1 MCYSDAGG
9 IAEELRAIS
18 QDALNKG
25 PMTNDLALTVKD
37 ALRGIRYAA
46 RKEVRLLDRG
56 QAAFKS
62 LLPGAGAA
70 QDGRTAGRLSEL
82 AGALA
87 EPFERLAQRIFESS
101 DVARLNDNFLVPAP
115 ASLAALAADSDDT
128 LFAASFYRGGSSCLA
143 KMGVSN
149 VLMSEQAILR
159 AARPVARRH
168 AEWLKRAARQPI
180 GAENGERL
188 LLIVADVTQA
198 VIAAQP
204 IRRVDRSAGALS
216 AASRALADLNAHCFL
231 AVGMATAVVS
241 IAEAP
246 KNFSVTEIMESAE
259 LAAAARYD
267 QFAAALREAN
277 PAAGLAREFAAVVPY
292 LP

>member
-1 MCYSDAGG
+1 
-9 IAEELRAIS
+9 
-18 QDALNKG
+18 
-25 PMTNDLALTVKD
+25 MTNDLALTVKD

-56 QAAFKS
+56 QAALQS
-62 LLPGAGAA
+62 LLPGADAA
-70 QDGRTAGRLSEL
+70 QEDRNPGRLYEL
-82 AGALA
+82 ARSLA
-87 EPFERLAQRIFESS
+87 NPLGRMAQRICESP
-101 DVARLNDNFLVPAP
+101 DVARLSDNFLVPA
-115 ASLAALAADSDDT
+115 ATSLAALAADGDDT
-128 LFAASFYRGGSSCLA
+128 LFAASFYRGGSSWLA

-168 AEWLKRAARQPI
+168 AEWLKRAARQPAVAAND
-180 GAENGERL
+180 GHL
-188 LLIVADVTQA
+188 LRIVADVTQA

-204 IRRVDRSAGALS
+204 IRRVDRSAGALN
-216 AASRALADLNAHCFL
+216 AASLALADLNAHCFL
-231 AVGMATAVVS
+231 AVGMATAVIS
-241 IAEAP
+241 LAGAP
-246 KNFSVTEIMESAE
+246 KDFNIAEIMESAE
-259 LAAAARYD
+259 LAAAARFD

>member
-1 MCYSDAGG
+1 
-9 IAEELRAIS
+9 
-18 QDALNKG
+18 
-25 PMTNDLALTVKD
+25 MTNELALTVKD

-46 RKEVRLLDRG
+46 RREVRLLDRG
-56 QAAFKS
+56 QSALQS
-62 LLPGAGAA
+62 LLPGADAA
-70 QDGRTAGRLSEL
+70 QEDRTHGRLYEF
-82 AGALA
+82 ARALA
-87 EPFERLAQRIFESS
+87 NPLGRMAQRICESP
-101 DVARLNDNFLVPAP
+101 DVARLNDNFLVPA
-115 ASLAALAADSDDT
+115 ATSLAALAADGADT

-149 VLMSEQAILR
+149 VYMSEQAILR

-180 GAENGERL
+180 GAESDERL
-188 LLIVADVTQA
+188 LLIVADVTRA
-198 VIAAQP
+198 VIAVQP

-216 AASRALADLNAHCFL
+216 AASRALADLNAQCFL

-241 IAEAP
+241 LAAAP
-246 KNFSVTEIMESAE
+246 KDFSVAEIMESTE

-267 QFAAALREAN
+267 QFAAALRETN

>member
-1 MCYSDAGG
+1 MCYSDAGEF
-9 IAEELRAIS
+9 AEEFHAVS

-25 PMTNDLALTVKD
+25 PMTIDLALTVKD

-56 QAAFKS
+56 QATLQS
-62 LLPGAGAA
+62 LLPGADAA
-70 QDGRTAGRLSEL
+70 QDDHNPGRLYEL
-82 AGALA
+82 VRALA
-87 EPFERLAQRIFESS
+87 NPLGRMAQRICESP
-101 DVARLNDNFLVPAP
+101 DVARLSDNFLVPA
-115 ASLAALAADSDDT
+115 ATSLAALAADGDDT
-128 LFAASFYRGGSSCLA
+128 LFAASFYRSGSSWLA

-168 AEWLKRAARQPI
+168 AEWLKRAARQP
-180 GAENGERL
+180 AVAANDERL

-198 VIAAQP
+198 VIAAGP
-204 IRRVDRSAGALS
+204 IRRVDRSAGA
-216 AASRALADLNAHCFL
+216 ASRAPADLNAQCFL
-231 AVGMATAVVS
+231 AVGVATAVVS
-241 IAEAP
+241 LAGVP
-246 KNFSVTEIMESAE
+246 KDFTISEIMESAE
-259 LAAAARYD
+259 LATAARFE